1 MKLIFPSNSCSSFRV
16 SFASICCYITT
27 SHSIRTQK
35 SKWPCRDKYSALQ
48 QLISMVFSSLHRI
61 MSFLLKKFNSEATTV
76 RAARSPANNQYSIQR
91 GTRGGGGTTQRER
104 KKTQQEEQQSWSD
117 DRTLIL
123 YSSPHERAS
132 CWKTSRLK
140 QQHEQ
145 QEELANNDHSRKKG
159 ETKKKKNNNN
169 NLDAMI

>member
-91 GTRGGGGTTQRER
+91 GTRGGGEQPKGKE
-104 KKTQQEEQQSWSD
+104 KK
-117 DRTLIL
+117 L
-123 YSSPHERAS
+123 
-132 CWKTSRLK
+132 
-140 QQHEQ
+140 
-145 QEELANNDHSRKKG
+145 N
-159 ETKKKKNNNN
+159 KKNNNLDPMIGPWSSTLHRMSELLVEKLQDWSN
-169 NLDAMI
+169 NTSSKKN